1 MDLVS
6 TLAKSL
12 DPQLTLPLLDFL
24 EDKQVSAGGEGRGFW
39 RTSRQGEMD
48 GWMDGGLGL
57 DDGWMVDLA
66 RQLGVQHTRHPL
78 GQDQPAAAY
87 QPRRL

>member
-24 EDKQVSAGGEGRGFW
+24 EDKQVSAGGEGRGFGGQADRGRW
-39 RTSRQGEMD
+39 MD
-48 GWMDGGLGL
+48 GWRIGIG
-57 DDGWMVDLA
+57 
-66 RQLGVQHTRHPL
+66 
-78 GQDQPAAAY
+78 
-87 QPRRL
+87 

>member
-48 GWMDGGLGL
+48 GWMEDWDWMTGGWLTSR
-57 DDGWMVDLA
+57 A
-66 RQLGVQHTRHPL
+66 N
-78 GQDQPAAAY
+78 
-87 QPRRL
+87 